1 MVQAPGT
8 TDQWQITEQRF
19 LLPGDHSWQQF
30 KALEAVMA
38 AVPGVR
44 LVYLDGCIEL
54 MTIGEPHEM
63 IKAILSFLLQLYF
76 CEAGIEYI
84 PVGSATRAEESQR
97 VSFEPDESYYLWE
110 KGDKAHPDLAVEVIM
125 TNGNTKKLE
134 KYQRLQIPEVWFW
147 EDNQLSLYRL
157 RHQGY
162 ELIARSEFLP
172 DLDLDLLTRC
182 VLMPS
187 RLEARTEFL
196 RGIQHSSERHE

>member
-1 MVQAPGT
+1 MVQAPRT
-8 TDQWQITEQRF
+8 ASQFQITEQRF
-19 LLPGDHSWQQF
+19 LLPGHHNWQHF
-30 KALEAVMA
+30 KALEALMEQ
-38 AVPGVR
+38 VPGVR
-44 LVYLDGCIEL
+44 LIYLDGCIEL

-63 IKAILSFLLQLYF
+63 IKAILGFLLQLYF
-76 CEAGIEYI
+76 CEVGIEYI
-84 PVGSATRAEESQR
+84 PVGSATRAEEPKA

-110 KGDKAHPDLAVEVIM
+110 KGDKAHPDLALEVVM
-125 TNGNTKKLE
+125 TSGNIKKLE

-157 RHQGY
+157 RRQGY

-172 DLDLDLLTRC
+172 DLDIDLLTRC

-196 RGIQHSSERHE
+196 KGIQR